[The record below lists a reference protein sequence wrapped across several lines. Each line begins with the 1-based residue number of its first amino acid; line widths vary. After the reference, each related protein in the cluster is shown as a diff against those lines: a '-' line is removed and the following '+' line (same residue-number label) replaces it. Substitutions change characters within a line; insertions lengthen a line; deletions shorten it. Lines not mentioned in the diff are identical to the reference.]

1 MASKKNSRFDLFAK
15 QDQKKNEVIAILLF
29 AVSIFL
35 FMSLL
40 TFDYGDISSFSST
53 INSSTRNFA
62 GIIGAYTA
70 CGLKIIMGTSS
81 YAIPLLI
88 LFWAIMRLSGGKPE
102 NIYFNMIGIIFL
114 VSALSATFS
123 LFGKDSVAKF
133 NAGGIIGAFFSD
145 FLLKYLGNVG
155 TTISILVLLLLS
167 ILVATD
173 FLIFPFLAFCIKNI
187 KSFFNILQIK
197 FKELKDNISSPKI
210 NYTAKER
217 FVSIKTNGKSKVE
230 KEEVSIKNNNSKE
243 KIIIKQKP
251 LRTKAENKVRPIKK
265 KVLDTDYELPSLDLL
280 NDPEIDPDR
289 MTKED
294 IKENSE
300 MLETILSDFGI
311 IAKVIEVSIGPV
323 ITRYELEPAPGV
335 KVHRITSL
343 TDNIALGMKA
353 QAVRILAPV
362 PGKGTVG
369 VEIPNKSAVMV
380 YFKEILESKEFET
393 KKAPLKMA
401 LGKDVAGEP
410 VIADLTQ
417 MPHLLIAG
425 ATGSGKTVCVN
436 TIIASL
442 LFTLTPEDVR
452 FIMIDPKKVELIPY
466 NNIPHLLYPV
476 ITDYKKVPLALEW
489 CVGEMERRY
498 TLFADSGVR
507 NIEGYNKKA
516 EMQGWQ
522 KVYYI
527 VVIIDELA
535 DLMMVAQKEIEGTI
549 QRLAQLARAVGIHM
563 ILATQRPSVN
573 VITGT
578 IKANF
583 PARLSFKVA
592 SKTDSR
598 TVLDQ
603 NGADALLGRG
613 DLLFIE
619 PGTDKPLR
627 AQGGLVLDDEIDR
640 ITDFIKKQRKPEFID
655 EVADTSKKSMH
666 GTGQFKR
673 DEEYQVALELVLIRQ
688 QASASMLQRKLGIG
702 YAKAGRFIDMMEDD
716 GVVGGHRGSKP
727 REVLIAD
734 ISELDKED
742 EEVEEEQSEKQEN
755 DDQIVV
761 DNEEEVAVEEDAE
774 EEDAAEKDE
783 EEEDDD
789 EKDDDDDDEEREE
802 EEDDEEEEK
811 S

>member
-1 MASKKNSRFDLFAK
+1 MSAKKNTGFDIFAG

-29 AVSIFL
+29 AVALFL

-40 TFDYGDISSFSST
+40 TFDYGDIPSFSST
-53 INSSTRNFA
+53 INNPTKNFA
-62 GIIGAYTA
+62 GIIGAYIA
-70 CGLKIIMGTSS
+70 CSLKIVMGTSS
-81 YAIPLLI
+81 YVFPVLLV
-88 LFWAIMRLSGGKPE
+88 FWAVMRLGGGKPE
-102 NIYFNMIGIIFL
+102 NIFFNIIGVIFF

-123 LFGKDSVAKF
+123 LFGKDTVGKF
-133 NAGGIIGAFFSD
+133 NAGGMIGAFFSD

-155 TTISILVLLLLS
+155 TAISIFVLLLLS

-173 FLIFPFLAFCIKNI
+173 FLIFPFFRFCIANI
-187 KSFFNILQIK
+187 KTFILFLK
-197 FKELKDNISSPKI
+197 SMSSKAKEITRHPKI

-217 FVSIKTNGKSKVE
+217 FVSTTSSNRSNVD
-230 KEEVSIKNNNSKE
+230 KEESSDKNNKSKE
-243 KIIIKQKP
+243 KIIIKQKVTAP
-251 LRTKAENKVRPIKK
+251 SVETNIKPIKK
-265 KVLDTDYELPSLDLL
+265 KVKEMDYELPSLGLL
-280 NDPEIDPDR
+280 NDPEVDPNR
-289 MTKED
+289 MTNDD

-311 IAKVIEVSIGPV
+311 TAKVIEVSIGPV
-323 ITRYELEPAPGV
+323 ITRYELEPAAGV

-343 TDNIALGMKA
+343 SDNIALGMKA

-362 PGKGTVG
+362 PGKGTIG

-380 YFKEILESKEFET
+380 YFKEILESKEFNS
-393 KKAPLKMA
+393 KKGPLKIA

-410 VIADLTQ
+410 VIADLAQ

-442 LFTLTPEDVR
+442 LFTLTPEEVR
-452 FIMIDPKKVELIPY
+452 FIMIDPKKVELVPY

-507 NIEGYNKKA
+507 NIDGYNKEA
-516 EMQGWQ
+516 EKQGWQ
-522 KVYYI
+522 QVYYI
-527 VVIIDELA
+527 VVVIDELA

-603 NGADALLGRG
+603 NGADALLGKG
-613 DLLFIE
+613 DMLFIE

-640 ITDFIKKQRKPEFID
+640 LTEFIKKQREPEFVEDIA
-655 EVADTSKKSMH
+655 ADSKRSTQA
-666 GTGQFKR
+666 TGQFKR
-673 DEEYQVALELVLIRQ
+673 DEEYQEAVELVVTRQ
-688 QASASMLQRKLGIG
+688 QASTSMLQRKLGIG
-702 YAKAGRFIDMMEDD
+702 YAKAGRLIDMMEDD
-716 GVVGGHRGSKP
+716 GIVGAHRGSKP
-727 REVLIAD
+727 REVLIED
-734 ISELDKED
+734 ISELEKQAEDPDHEKEQKRVNDILEDDQQDEQED
-742 EEVEEEQSEKQEN
+742 EEDKS
-755 DDQIVV
+755 
-761 DNEEEVAVEEDAE
+761 
-774 EEDAAEKDE
+774 
-783 EEEDDD
+783 
-789 EKDDDDDDEEREE
+789 DDDDEN
-802 EEDDEEEEK
+802 DENDK
-811 S
+811 